1 MIDDHLPALIRGTP
15 TTDPERL
22 QGIANALGA
31 AVRDA
36 TAGKRVRLPV
46 IAAEDAAGLVMVMHA
61 QLDAAITA
69 REAEAAAQGLKIAC
83 GPGCSACCT
92 SPVLVSEAEAVTVAA
107 WLADHPEIHA
117 QFAAAYPAWKRAVGP
132 SSDAIA
138 RARNDDER
146 MAAARELRMREVM
159 CAFNREG
166 LCTIYEARPARCRK
180 AHALDT
186 NAACTATSDGQVR
199 YFEHART
206 EMTFEEQEPMRGAIH
221 HALRPN
227 AGLELLVEAVHR
239 LVAARVPRNAPCPCG
254 SGKKSKHCCAA

>member
-1 MIDDHLPALIRGTP
+1 VIA
-15 TTDPERL
+15 TDPDRL

-36 TAGKRVRLPV
+36 SAGKRVRLPV

-61 QLDAAITA
+61 QLDAAIAA

-83 GPGCSACCT
+83 SPKCTACCT
-92 SPVLVSEAEAVTVAA
+92 SPLLVSEAEAVTVAA

-117 QFAAAYPAWKRAVGP
+117 QFAAAYPAWKRAIGSTTGA
-132 SSDAIA
+132 SS
-138 RARNDDER
+138 RV
-146 MAAARELRMREVM
+146 RELRMLEVM

-186 NAACTATSDGQVR
+186 NAACAATSDGQVR

-227 AGLELLVEAVHR
+227 GDLELLVEAVHR
-239 LVAARVPRNAPCPCG
+239 LTTARMPRNAPCPCG
-254 SGKKSKHCCAA
+254 SGKKLKHCCA